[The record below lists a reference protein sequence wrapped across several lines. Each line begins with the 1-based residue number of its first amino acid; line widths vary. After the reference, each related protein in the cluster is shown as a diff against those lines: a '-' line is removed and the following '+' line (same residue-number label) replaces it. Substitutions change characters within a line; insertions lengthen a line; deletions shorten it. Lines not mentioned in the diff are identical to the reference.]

1 MASRI
6 EGTGRRYIVRRS
18 KIHGR
23 GVFALAQIP
32 KGTRLMEYIGE
43 RISHREADRRYAAEH
58 EHSPH
63 TMLFSVDDK
72 TVIDATRWG
81 NSARFINHS
90 EKPNVNAELLR
101 IPSNSYDLTPSL
113 LEIVYVANK
122 TIQPGEQLLVCY
134 EDEEK
139 RASDDAT
146 LVAAEHRRRFSVE
159 AGLRWRLHREQHY
172 LRRRIASW
180 SNSFR

>member
-23 GVFALAQIP
+23 GVFALAHIP

-90 EKPNVNAELLR
+90 CTPNCEAIEEEGRIFIETIKKVALGEELT
-101 IPSNSYDLTPSL
+101 YDYNLILEERHTPA
-113 LEIVYVANK
+113 V
-122 TIQPGEQLLVCY
+122 
-134 EDEEK
+134 K
-139 RASDDAT
+139 RAHGS
-146 LVAAEHRRRFSVE
+146 
-159 AGLRWRLHREQHY
+159 
-172 LRRRIASW
+172 ASG
-180 SNSFR
+180 SAPIRSCPI